1 MDKNQKKVLT
11 IIFIIILIISIL
23 AIILELIIKKEDK
36 KTNNYTPPLKEN
48 YIAKNIEILN
58 DSDKFF
64 EIQKILNDYYTHIAN
79 KNTAELLKILDSKW
93 LGENN
98 INSGNLFKF
107 INSNYE
113 IVSYTPKTIYYN
125 PNSSVTYYFV
135 NGYLYDTDL
144 LNSKH
149 DYYEDIKYLII
160 VDASSHY
167 VIRPIN
173 STKDIETYAKGYN
186 IENYQ
191 IDNNYIFN
199 AAKISDENK
208 LVIYLN
214 EFFSLLITKPEKAYL
229 LLDEQTQNR
238 YDGVDDFKN
247 QIVDI
252 YAKYT
257 SKIFGFT
264 SKDEENQTIYYI
276 KDNNQNDIEIY
287 ETSVMN
293 FKIHY

>member
-23 AIILELIIKKEDK
+23 AIILGLIIKKDDK
-36 KTNNYTPPLKEN
+36 KPNNYTPPLKEN

-125 PNSSVTYYFV
+125 PKSSVTYYFV

-149 DYYEDIKYLII
+149 DYYEDIKYLLI
-160 VDASSHY
+160 VDASNHY
-167 VIRPIN
+167 VIRPISSN
-173 STKDIETYAKGYN
+173 QDIETYAKNYN
-186 IENYQ
+186 LEDYQ
-191 IDNNYIFN
+191 IDNNYIFSAN
-199 AAKISDENK
+199 KISDENK
-208 LVIYLN
+208 LSIYLN

-252 YAKYT
+252 YTKYT

-264 SKDEENQTIYYI
+264 SKKEDSEIIYYI
-276 KDNNQNDIEIY
+276 KDDNQNDIEIY

>member
-1 MDKNQKKVLT
+1 MDKNTKKILT
-11 IIFIIILIISIL
+11 IVFVIILIISL
-23 AIILELIIKKEDK
+23 TAIILGLIIKKEDK
-36 KTNNYTPPLKEN
+36 KPNNYTPPLKEN

-64 EIQKILNDYYTHIAN
+64 EIQKILNDYYSFLAS
-79 KNTAELLKILDSKW
+79 KNTSLLLKILDSKW

-98 INSGNLFKF
+98 INSGNLFNF

-125 PNSSVTYYFV
+125 PKSSITYYFV

-160 VDASSHY
+160 VDASNHY
-167 VIRPIN
+167 VIRPISSN
-173 STKDIETYAKGYN
+173 QDIETYAKNYN
-186 IENYQ
+186 LEDYQ
-191 IDNNYIFN
+191 IDNNYIFSAN
-199 AAKISDENK
+199 KISDENK
-208 LVIYLN
+208 LSIYLN

-264 SKDEENQTIYYI
+264 SKKEDSEIIYYI
-276 KDNNQNDIEIY
+276 KDDNQNDIEIY